1 MFFQVLLSSD
11 HRNLLRFL
19 WWQDVDLSKEPV
31 DHEMCVHMFSGTS
44 LPSCTNY
51 ALKRTFIDD
60 KDQFGL
66 EAAKTLQNKF

>member
-1 MFFQVLLSSD
+1 M
-11 HRNLLRFL
+11 
-19 WWQDVDLSKEPV
+19 DLSKEPV

-66 EAAKTLQNKF
+66 EAAKTLQNNF